1 MARLTFL
8 SMCYQTI
15 TSFLTSGVRMTEFMQ
30 QLEKLAYRSLNII
43 IICVSFAAAV
53 TILEASFHMKLVLH
67 DDSLVPGFAA
77 MLIVRELAVVVMSLL
92 LAAKIGAGIAAEVG
106 QMKISEQ
113 IDALKL
119 LGINPFNYLVLPRLL
134 ACLVG
139 GILLALIA
147 NGICILTAALVT
159 TYSLDQSFSFFQTSF
174 RRFVLIQDLWFS
186 LIKGMVFCG
195 VIPLISCYFGFI
207 CEPGAHGVGRATTKS
222 VVSSS
227 IAIIVLDFLLTL
239 IFSLFY

>member
-1 MARLTFL
+1 MGK
-8 SMCYQTI
+8 
-15 TSFLTSGVRMTEFMQ
+15 TSFLSLCFQTGLSFFTSGLRLKVFIQ
-30 QLEKLAYRSLNII
+30 QLDKLAFRSLNII
-43 IICVSFAAAV
+43 VICVSFAAAV

-67 DDSLVPGFAA
+67 DDSLVPGFAS

-92 LAAKIGAGIAAEVG
+92 LAAKIGAGMAAEVG

-119 LGINPFNYLVLPRLL
+119 LGINPFNYLVLPRFV
-134 ACLVG
+134 ACVVG

-147 NGICILTAALVT
+147 NAVCLITAALVT
-159 TYSLDQSFSFFQTSF
+159 TVSLDQSFGFFQAAF
-174 RRFVLIQDLWFS
+174 RRFVMMQDLSFS
-186 LIKGMVFCG
+186 VLKGMIFCG

-239 IFSLFY
+239 TFSFFY

>member
-1 MARLTFL
+1 
-8 SMCYQTI
+8 
-15 TSFLTSGVRMTEFMQ
+15 
-30 QLEKLAYRSLNII
+30 
-43 IICVSFAAAV
+43 
-53 TILEASFHMKLVLH
+53 MKLVLH
-67 DDSLVPGFAA
+67 DDSLVPGFAS

-92 LAAKIGAGIAAEVG
+92 LAAKIGAGMAAEVG

-119 LGINPFNYLVLPRLL
+119 LGINPFNYLVLPRFV
-134 ACLVG
+134 ACVVG

-147 NGICILTAALVT
+147 NAVCLITAALVT
-159 TYSLDQSFSFFQTSF
+159 TVSLDQSFGFFQAAF
-174 RRFVLIQDLWFS
+174 RRFVMMQDLSFS
-186 LIKGMVFCG
+186 VLKGMIFCG

-239 IFSLFY
+239 TFSFFY